1 MLTSTHLRA
10 TTMPYQPS
18 DWHKSG
24 KNSKTSTPHLL
35 PQSFRMNVTS

>member
-1 MLTSTHLRA
+1 MPTHLRA

-24 KNSKTSTPHLL
+24 KKLKNQHAAFTS
-35 PQSFRMNVTS
+35 SIV